1 MATSSSFLNMFSLD
15 NPIVRTDDL
24 NMFNLENLILLAGVG
39 QLCVVLC
46 SLAIPRLL
54 DWPRE
59 LLRLEP
65 LTRQV
70 FWTYAGYILATNLF
84 FATVSMVA
92 SRALAG
98 HSPLAAA
105 LTAFMALY
113 WAGRLA
119 IQFLFFH
126 RSGAADTLLFRA
138 AEVLYVCGFLFF
150 TAVYGYAALA
160 NMR

>member
-1 MATSSSFLNMFSLD
+1 MFTID
-15 NPIVRTDDL
+15 NPDRWNNHL
-24 NMFNLENLILLAGVG
+24 NMFNLRNLIFLAGVG
-39 QLCVVLC
+39 QLCVVLV
-46 SLAIPRLL
+46 SLAIPKLL
-54 DWPRE
+54 DWRRQ
-59 LLRLEP
+59 LQRLEP

-84 FATVSMVA
+84 FATISMLIP
-92 SRALAG
+92 SALAG
-98 HSPLAAA
+98 RSPLAGA
-105 LTAFMALY
+105 LTTFMALY

-119 IQFLFFH
+119 VQFLFFH

-138 AEVLYVCGFLFF
+138 AEVLYVGGFLFF

>member
-1 MATSSSFLNMFSLD
+1 MFSLD
-15 NPIVRTDDL
+15 NRIARNNNL
-24 NMFNLENLILLAGVG
+24 NMFKSENLILLAGVG

-54 DWPRE
+54 DWPGQLR
-59 LLRLEP
+59 RLEP

-84 FATVSMVA
+84 FATVSMFA
-92 SRALAG
+92 SRPLAG

-105 LTAFMALY
+105 LTTFMALY
-113 WAGRLA
+113 WGGRLA

-138 AEVLYVCGFLFF
+138 AEVLYVGGFLFF
-150 TAVYGYAALA
+150 TAVYGYAALV
-160 NMR
+160 NWR